1 MQDTANLAKGARKR
15 AANAPAKKQAAGN
28 GKGAGELQELVYALQ
43 AMKTGDFSVRMS
55 HQDGVVGKIA
65 EAFNEIVAANQ
76 RMAQQLKAIE
86 AEGPPVGF
94 AYLVL
99 RHGIEFHEWIAEWC
113 ERTTRAVE
121 DEAAGDRS
129 VA

>member
-1 MQDTANLAKGARKR
+1 
-15 AANAPAKKQAAGN
+15 
-28 GKGAGELQELVYALQ
+28 
-43 AMKTGDFSVRMS
+43 
-55 HQDGVVGKIA
+55 
-65 EAFNEIVAANQ
+65 
-76 RMAQQLKAIE
+76 MAQQLKAIE
-86 AEGPPVGF
+86 AEGPPGGF

-113 ERTTRAVE
+113 ERTKRAVE